1 MGLLGLEGKYGD
13 DCSNRESTFS
23 CRIYRDQKFLQ
34 LWVLELQ
41 LPFHDMSAE
50 ETLRKTHLKMLNLIK
65 AHKLTMPVGN
75 PAHLT
80 DFVTY
85 LRLDSVTVADSYSFR
100 WDKHSQKCVV
110 HMFLRV

>member
-1 MGLLGLEGKYGD
+1 M
-13 DCSNRESTFS
+13 
-23 CRIYRDQKFLQ
+23 
-34 LWVLELQ
+34 
-41 LPFHDMSAE
+41 
-50 ETLRKTHLKMLNLIK
+50 NLIK

-85 LRLDSVTVADSYSFR
+85 SRLDSVTVADSYSFR

-110 HMFLRV
+110 HMFLML